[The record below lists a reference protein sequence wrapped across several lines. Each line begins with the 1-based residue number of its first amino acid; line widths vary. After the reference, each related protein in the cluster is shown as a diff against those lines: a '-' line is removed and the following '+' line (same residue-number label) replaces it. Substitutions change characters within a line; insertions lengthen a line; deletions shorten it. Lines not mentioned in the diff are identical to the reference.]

1 MLSKLCVGSVLV
13 QPTKNLATGWPRP
26 KNGPSLEKPAIS
38 KGQQSLGNLPRDA
51 QTFVNDLALKKS
63 FVLIYCQ
70 KRPRNLS
77 QYAGSHRK
85 GLIKN
90 SDRRVTTNLLMGH
103 TMTSISAASNT
114 FYSPL
119 QRLQQELQSE
129 VSGGTVSSGDQTA
142 LSSALIDI
150 DSSLKSDASASQS
163 ASASPGDIQTKIN
176 DLISKEVSSG
186 KLTSDQA
193 SELQNL
199 FSKAFAEGSG
209 GQGAGGPPPG
219 SPPGSPPDG
228 IASSQTDEGFSI
240 ADLVSSGSTPSTN
253 SASSVDG
260 STSTDSSSAKISDV
274 NNILKDF
281 LKLLQDS
288 QSSGATYGSSGSA
301 STSLSALLVNYQT

>member
-1 MLSKLCVGSVLV
+1 
-13 QPTKNLATGWPRP
+13 
-26 KNGPSLEKPAIS
+26 
-38 KGQQSLGNLPRDA
+38 
-51 QTFVNDLALKKS
+51 
-63 FVLIYCQ
+63 
-70 KRPRNLS
+70 
-77 QYAGSHRK
+77 
-85 GLIKN
+85 
-90 SDRRVTTNLLMGH
+90 MGH

-240 ADLVSSGSTPSTN
+240 ADLVSSGSTPSTD